1 MSSNQEIIEFK
12 RLIIN
17 KIIHNETLINLIN
30 EQGITI
36 DNADE
41 LIDNNIFRYDRVPNT
56 EGETKT
62 YITIKVDILRINP
75 RNDLYKDILIT
86 LRLVTHQNT
95 VKLNNYVSNKL
106 DDMSVELSKLLNGS
120 MEFGVDELKLTSDY
134 EDKVDLYHPCRVIRF
149 VTEGFNKGCS

>member
-30 EQGITI
+30 EQGVTI

-56 EGETKT
+56 EGEAKT

-134 EDKVDLYHPCRVIRF
+134 EDKVDTYHPCRIIRF
-149 VTEGFNKGCS
+149 FTEGFNKGCS

>member
-1 MSSNQEIIEFK
+1 MTIIF
-12 RLIIN
+12 
-17 KIIHNETLINLIN
+17 
-30 EQGITI
+30 
-36 DNADE
+36 
-41 LIDNNIFRYDRVPNT
+41 FRYDRVPNT
-56 EGETKT
+56 DGETKT

-134 EDKVDLYHPCRVIRF
+134 EDKVDTYHPCRIIRF
-149 VTEGFNKGCS
+149 FY